1 MVFIDTIVYFLISKE
16 VEKVRIVATKNRKRK
31 KKFPWRIVL
40 DNGRQIPVPSQ
51 YDFKSSFIRTHGCS
65 LVAFYMALRY
75 KGIKKN
81 MQQVLQYARKK
92 LKCGAKYPLTE
103 IVKGIN
109 QICPG
114 KPAAYH
120 KSLTT
125 EQLKAKL
132 KKGYMVLFEE
142 GGPIHTVVLLRD
154 SKTGKIWRF
163 SDGKKNTVTV
173 EAENRKR
180 CTNEKYKGV
189 VIVK

>member
-1 MVFIDTIVYFLISKE
+1 MRVK
-16 VEKVRIVATKNRKRK
+16 ANKNRNSK

-51 YDFKSSFIRTHGCS
+51 YDFKSAFIRTHGCS

-81 MQQVLQYARKK
+81 MQQCLAYCRRK

-114 KPAAYH
+114 KPAVYH
-120 KSLTT
+120 KSMSNDKI
-125 EQLKAKL
+125 EAHL
-132 KKGYMVLFEE
+132 KKGHMILFEE
-142 GGPIHTVVLLRD
+142 DSPIHTVVLLQD
-154 SKTGKIWRF
+154 NNGKVWRF
-163 SDGKKNTVTV
+163 SDGHKNVTTV
-173 EAENRKR
+173 EKENARK
-180 CTNEKYKGV
+180 CTNKKYQGV
-189 VIVK
+189 VVVK

>member
-1 MVFIDTIVYFLISKE
+1 M
-16 VEKVRIVATKNRKRK
+16 RIVATKNRKRK

-51 YDFKSSFIRTHGCS
+51 YNFKSDFIRTHGCS

-81 MQQVLQYARKK
+81 MQQCLNFARKK

-114 KPAAYH
+114 KPAIYH
-120 KSLTT
+120 KSMSNDKI
-125 EQLKAKL
+125 EAHL
-132 KKGYMVLFEE
+132 KKGHMILFEE
-142 GGPIHTVVLLRD
+142 GSPIHTVVLLRD
-154 SKTGKIWRF
+154 DKSGKVWRF
-163 SDGKKNTVTV
+163 SDGKKNVTT
-173 EAENRKR
+173 AKKENARK
-180 CTNEKYKGV
+180 CTNKKYQGV
-189 VIVK
+189 VVVK

>member
-1 MVFIDTIVYFLISKE
+1 M
-16 VEKVRIVATKNRKRK
+16 RIVATKNRKRK
-31 KKFPWRIVL
+31 KKFPWRIML

-114 KPAAYH
+114 KPAVYH
-120 KSLTT
+120 KSISDKR
-125 EQLKAKL
+125 LKAHL
-132 KKGYMVLFEE
+132 DKGCMILFEE
-142 GGPIHTVVLLRD
+142 GNPIHTVVLLRD
-154 SKTGKIWRF
+154 SKTGKIYRF
-163 SDGKKNTVTV
+163 SDGKKNVTTV
-173 EAENRKR
+173 EKENKKK
-180 CTNEKYKGV
+180 CTNEKYRGI